1 MSVYLEKMDEIEID
15 QQCQGQWSDGKWYP
29 CKVVKYQD
37 GKYEVEWA
45 DGDTRFCILG
55 RERLKPLFDNYVQC
69 DECNVWRKLS
79 EKMPCPG
86 PGETFLCGNVKMECC
101 KRIKRKAIWIGQ

>member
-1 MSVYLEKMDEIEID
+1 MSVYLEKMDDIEID
-15 QQCQGQWSDGKWYP
+15 QQCQGQWSNGKWYP
-29 CKVVKYQD
+29 CKVVKCQD

-69 DECNVWRKLS
+69 DRCNAWRDIPEGMS
-79 EKMPCPG
+79 CPG
-86 PGETFLCGNVKMECC
+86 MDKTFLCEDVGMKCQ
-101 KRIKRKAIWIGQ
+101 RIKRKARWIGQ